1 MLRQLTTTRSRA
13 RTPAPKPRRRSAEES
28 RHKLIQSAREEFRRF
43 GFSGATTAA
52 IARNAGT
59 SEAHLFRHFPNKA
72 ELFREAVFEAL
83 NDHFSAFNA
92 EHAREI
98 EAAVNIRQQARQYI
112 GELQGFLREHSSLLL
127 SVIAAQTFAAGA
139 LDGDTDI
146 ESLEAY
152 FKRGAALMRKRVQ
165 GKPKVAPDLLVRVSF
180 AAVLGCVMFREWVCP
195 PRVAGDAEINDAIID
210 FILEGINVDGGYD
223 DSDEQ

>member
-1 MLRQLTTTRSRA
+1 MATQRTRSR
-13 RTPAPKPRRRSAEES
+13 TPAQPKARRRTAEES

-59 SEAHLFRHFPNKA
+59 SEAHLFRHFPNKV

-83 NDHFSAFNA
+83 NEHFSAFNA

-98 EAAVNIRQQARQYI
+98 DAGTNIRQQARRYI

-139 LDGDTDI
+139 LEGNTDI
-146 ESLEAY
+146 ESLESY
-152 FKRGAALMRKRVQ
+152 FKRGAALMRRRVR
-165 GKPKVAPDLLVRVSF
+165 GKPRVDPDLLVRVSF
-180 AAVLGCVMFREWVCP
+180 AAVLGCVMFRDWVCP
-195 PRVAGDAEINDAIID
+195 PKVGRDTEINDAIID
-210 FILEGINVDGGYD
+210 FVIEGINVN
-223 DSDEQ
+223 SDPGLLKE